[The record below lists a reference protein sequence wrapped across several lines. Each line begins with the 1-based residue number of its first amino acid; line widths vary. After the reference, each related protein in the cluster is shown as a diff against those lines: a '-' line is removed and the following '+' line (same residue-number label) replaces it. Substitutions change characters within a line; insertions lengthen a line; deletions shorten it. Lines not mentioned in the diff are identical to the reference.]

1 MAHAATARA
10 APANAAL
17 ASPETL
23 ACLRADSR
31 AAASAALA
39 FAAADAD
46 TLAADAENP
55 STKSWA
61 PELSVSAAPRAS
73 PASSCAPARCSV
85 KTAACAP
92 ASGEA
97 LKPSALVKAASAP
110 FSFARRWLRL
120 ARALEMSSRSSSSG
134 MRASAVSFF
143 LFFRRV
149 KREKTT

>member
-39 FAAADAD
+39 LAAADAD
-46 TLAADAENP
+46 TLAADAEKVC
-55 STKSWA
+55 TKSA
-61 PELSVSAAPRAS
+61 PELSVSAAPCAS
-73 PASSCAPARCSV
+73 PASSCAPARCRV

-92 ASGEA
+92 ASGDA
-97 LKPSALVKAASAP
+97 LNPSALVKAASAP
-110 FSFARRWLRL
+110 FSLARRWVRL

-134 MRASAVSFF
+134 MRARAEFF
-143 LFFRRV
+143 FKEV
-149 KREKTT
+149 